1 MSHSRRYSGRLL
13 LHTFLIVVAL
23 IWLLPTLG
31 VFVTSFRL
39 SFDVAHSGWWTVLR
53 DPLDQQFTLD
63 GYKTVIEKRSM
74 DRAFLNS
81 FFISIPST
89 IIPIVVA
96 SLAALAYAWMKFPL
110 RLPLFGFTVA
120 LVSVPLQATV
130 IPILTQYN
138 EMGLTGEFPGVW
150 LVHTGYG
157 LPLIIYFLHNF
168 FKELP
173 QELFDSAAIDGAS
186 SVQTLLRIVLP
197 LSVPALAS
205 IAIFQ
210 FLWVWNDLFVALI
223 YLGGNARVAP
233 VTIALSTLVGSQG
246 EGWELL
252 TAAAFI
258 SSAVPLFVFFV
269 LQKYFVRGM
278 MAGSIKA

>member
-1 MSHSRRYSGRLL
+1 MSNVRHYSNRLF
-13 LHTFLIVVAL
+13 LHAFLIGIAV

-31 VFVTSFRL
+31 VFVTSFRA
-39 SFDVAHSGWWTVLR
+39 SFDVAHSGWWTVFQN
-53 DPLDQQFTLD
+53 PLDQHLTLQ
-63 GYKTVIEKRSM
+63 GYKTVIAKRSM

-81 FFISIPST
+81 FIITVPST

-96 SLAALAYAWMKFPL
+96 SLAALAYAWMRFPL

-138 EMGLTGEFPGVW
+138 KMGLTGHYEGVW

-173 QELFDSAAIDGAS
+173 HDLFDSAAIDGAS
-186 SVQTLLRIVLP
+186 STQILIRIVMP

-223 YLGGNARVAP
+223 YLGGTPEVAP
-233 VTIALSTLVGSQG
+233 LTVSLSTLVGTHG

-252 TAAAFI
+252 TAAAFV

-269 LQKYFVRGM
+269 LQRYFIRGM
-278 MAGSIKA
+278 LAGSIKA

>member
-1 MSHSRRYSGRLL
+1 MIHRRFTAQRLL
-13 LHTFLIVVAL
+13 LHAFLIGIACVWFV
-23 IWLLPTLG
+23 PTVG
-31 VFVTSFRL
+31 VFVTSFRTP
-39 SFDVAHSGWWTVLR
+39 FDVASSGWWTVFR
-53 DPLDQQFTLD
+53 DPLGQHFTLD
-63 GYKTVIEKRSM
+63 GYRTVIEKRSM

-81 FFISIPST
+81 FIITVPAT
-89 IIPIVVA
+89 IIPIII
-96 SLAALAYAWMKFPL
+96 AAFAAMAYAWMRFPL
-110 RLPLFGFTVA
+110 RMSLFGFTVA

-130 IPILTQYN
+130 IPILTTYN
-138 EMGLTGEFPGVW
+138 QVGLTGRYLGVW

-168 FKELP
+168 FKSLP
-173 QELFDSAAIDGAS
+173 HELFDSAAIDGAS

-223 YLGGNARVAP
+223 YLGGAPGVAP
-233 VTIALSTLVGSQG
+233 LTVSLSNLVGSRG

-252 TAAAFI
+252 TAAAFV
-258 SSAVPLFVFFV
+258 SSSVPLVVFFT
-269 LQKYFVRGM
+269 LQRYFVRGM
-278 MAGSIKA
+278 LAGSIKA

>member
-1 MSHSRRYSGRLL
+1 MLQFRQRLGRVF
-13 LHTFLIVVAL
+13 LHIFLISIAI

-31 VFVTSFRL
+31 VFITSFRS
-39 SFDVAHSGWWTVLR
+39 SFDVAQSGWWTVFTN
-53 DPLDQQFTLD
+53 PQNQQFTLE
-63 GYKTVIEKRSM
+63 GYQTVIAKRSM

-81 FFISIPST
+81 LIISVPAT
-89 IIPIVVA
+89 LIPIAVG
-96 SLAALAYAWMKFPL
+96 SLAALAFAKMRFPL
-110 RLPLFGFTVA
+110 RLPLFGLIVA

-138 EMGLTGEFPGVW
+138 KMGLTGQYAGVW

-157 LPLIIYFLHNF
+157 LPLIIYFLYSF

-173 QELFDSAAIDGAS
+173 AELFDAAAIDGAS
-186 SVQTLLRIVLP
+186 SLQILLRLVLP
-197 LSVPALAS
+197 LSIPALAS

-223 YLGGNARVAP
+223 YLGGAP
-233 VTIALSTLVGSQG
+233 DVTPLTVSLSNLVGSRG

-258 SSAVPLFVFFV
+258 SSAVPLFVFLV
-269 LQKYFVRGM
+269 LQRYFVRGM
-278 MAGSIKA
+278 LAGSIKA

>member
-1 MSHSRRYSGRLL
+1 MSHIHHISNRVF
-13 LHTFLIVVAL
+13 LHAFLIGIAL
-23 IWLLPTLG
+23 IWLLPTFG
-31 VFVTSFRL
+31 VLVTSFRV
-39 SFDVAHSGWWTVLR
+39 SFDVAHSGWWTVFK
-53 DPLDQQFTLD
+53 DPLHEHLTLNS
-63 GYKTVIEKRSM
+63 YKTVLTKRSM
-74 DRAFLNS
+74 DRAFKNS
-81 FFISIPST
+81 FIITVPAT
-89 IIPIVVA
+89 IIPIAVA

-138 EMGLTGEFPGVW
+138 KMGLTGHYSGVW

-168 FKELP
+168 FKDLP

-186 SVQTLLRIVLP
+186 SVQILLRIVLP

-210 FLWVWNDLFVALI
+210 FLWVWNDLFVALM
-223 YLGGNARVAP
+223 YLGGSPEVRPLTVS
-233 VTIALSTLVGSQG
+233 LSSLVGSRG

-258 SSAVPLFVFFV
+258 SSSVPLFVFFV
-269 LQKYFVRGM
+269 LQRYFIRGM
-278 MAGSIKA
+278 LAGSIKA

>member
-1 MSHSRRYSGRLL
+1 VSHSRRYSGRLL

-223 YLGGNARVAP
+223 YLGGHARVAP

>member
-1 MSHSRRYSGRLL
+1 VSNIRRISNRLF
-13 LHTFLIVVAL
+13 LHTFLISIAL
-23 IWLLPTLG
+23 IWLLPTFG
-31 VFVTSFRL
+31 VFVTSFRV
-39 SFDVAHSGWWTVLR
+39 SFDVAHSGWWTVFK
-53 DPLDQQFTLD
+53 DPLHQHLTLNS
-63 GYKTVIEKRSM
+63 YTTVLTKRSM
-74 DRAFLNS
+74 DRAFKNS
-81 FFISIPST
+81 FIITVPST
-89 IIPIVVA
+89 IIPIAIA
-96 SLAALAYAWMKFPL
+96 SLAALAYARMRFPL

-130 IPILTQYN
+130 IPILTEYN
-138 EMGLTGEFPGVW
+138 KMGLTGRYLGVW

-157 LPLIIYFLHNF
+157 LPLIIYFLHNV

-186 SVQTLLRIVLP
+186 SVQILLRIVLP

-210 FLWVWNDLFVALI
+210 FLWVWNDLFVALM
-223 YLGGNARVAP
+223 YLGGSPEVRPLTVS
-233 VTIALSTLVGSQG
+233 LSTLVGSRG

-269 LQKYFVRGM
+269 LQRYFIRGM
-278 MAGSIKA
+278 LAGSIKA